1 MGQNP
6 GSGSESKFNVFRP
19 TTLLLTTV
27 CGLRRENYC
36 LLSCRSEWPTGSQLW
51 TLWPRSTT
59 TFCARY
65 DKVALST
72 IAVLWS
78 RSVLTGSGN
87 FFSPTPGPALSPAP
101 IKSTGRLSTM
111 KHFFNNIPP
120 SLLEKLYLF
129 ISICFLNSL

>member
-36 LLSCRSEWPTGSQLW
+36 LLSCRSKWPTGSQLW

-87 FFSPTPGPALSPAP
+87 FFSPTPGPALAPAP
-101 IKSTGRLSTM
+101 IKSTGRLSTIYN
-111 KHFFNNIPP
+111 F
-120 SLLEKLYLF
+120 LQLYRTFLTRKQSF
-129 ISICFLNSL
+129 IYKFQFLK